1 MGCACM
7 RWRIDYNAHR
17 PHSSLGNLCAVRV
30 RDARSGSPGPRG
42 SESRTR
48 GVAAADTPS
57 SRPNRAGKQQGLTDL
72 TAVAAV
78 TAMRNGDL
86 KAEDYAAALLERAR
100 HLESLNAFR
109 TLDKELVLEAARAA
123 DQVRACGDAIGAL
136 HGLPIPVKDSVNSKA
151 LPTSN
156 GTRALRD
163 FRPRNDAGVL
173 KSLLAQGG
181 ILMGKTNLHE
191 LSYGWTSN
199 NGTFGP
205 VHNPYDPT
213 RVPGGSSGGSGAAV
227 AARMAPLALAE
238 DTLGSIRVP
247 ATMCGLAGLRPS
259 FGRYPGDG
267 IMPLTDAKF
276 DQAGPLARSVGDLA
290 LFDAAV
296 TGDRAPL
303 TATPLK
309 RVRIGIAPASLLG
322 GLDPEVERVT
332 SEAFHRLRAAGVTLV
347 EAELPEV
354 AKAAIGTAITII
366 SYEAMPAIAA
376 FLEAQGAGVTF
387 DQLLQQASEGVRG
400 AFKTYSVPPN
410 RPSQDAYESALV
422 QRQRMREEIR
432 RHFELHGI
440 VTLAFPPIMIPPPL
454 IGAEAEVTIRGQ
466 QVPLN
471 VAMARNTSLAS
482 CASMA
487 SLILPAGMTSNGLPV
502 GLEFDAL
509 TGNDRAVLALGLS
522 LEKVLGPIPA
532 PWP

>member
-1 MGCACM
+1 
-7 RWRIDYNAHR
+7 
-17 PHSSLGNLCAVRV
+17 
-30 RDARSGSPGPRG
+30 
-42 SESRTR
+42 
-48 GVAAADTPS
+48 
-57 SRPNRAGKQQGLTDL
+57 
-72 TAVAAV
+72 
-78 TAMRNGDL
+78 
-86 KAEDYAAALLERAR
+86 
-100 HLESLNAFR
+100 
-109 TLDKELVLEAARAA
+109 
-123 DQVRACGDAIGAL
+123 
-136 HGLPIPVKDSVNSKA
+136 
-151 LPTSN
+151 
-156 GTRALRD
+156 
-163 FRPRNDAGVL
+163 
-173 KSLLAQGG
+173 
-181 ILMGKTNLHE
+181 
-191 LSYGWTSN
+191 
-199 NGTFGP
+199 
-205 VHNPYDPT
+205 
-213 RVPGGSSGGSGAAV
+213 
-227 AARMAPLALAE
+227 MAPLAVAE

-259 FGRYPGDG
+259 FGRYRGDG

-276 DQAGPLARSVGDLA
+276 DQAGPLARSVADLA

-309 RVRIGIAPASLLG
+309 GVRIGIAPASLLS

-332 SEAFHRLRAAGVTLV
+332 TEAFHRLRAAGVTLV

-354 AKAAIGTAITII
+354 SKAAIGTAITII

-387 DQLLQQASEGVRG
+387 DQLLQQASEGIRD
-400 AFKTYSVPPN
+400 AFKTYSLPPN
-410 RPSQDAYESALV
+410 RPSQDAYESALI
-422 QRQRMREEIR
+422 QRQRMRGEIG

-440 VTLAFPPIMIPPPL
+440 VTLAFPPIMIPAPL
-454 IGAEAEVTIRGQ
+454 IGEEAEVTIRGQ

-509 TGNDRAVLALGLS
+509 MGNDRAVLALGLS

-532 PWP
+532 PGP

>member
-1 MGCACM
+1 M
-7 RWRIDYNAHR
+7 RWRIDYNAQR
-17 PHSSLGNLCAVRV
+17 PHGSRGKPVRRES
-30 RDARSGSPGPRG
+30 RDARSGSLGLSG
-42 SESRTR
+42 SQSPRTR
-48 GVAAADTPS
+48 GVAAADTLS
-57 SRPNRAGKQQGLTDL
+57 SRPNRGKQHGLTDL
-72 TAVAAV
+72 TAVVAV

-86 KAEDYAAALLERAR
+86 KAEDYAGALLDRAQ

-109 TLDKELVLEAARAA
+109 TLDSEMVLEAARAA
-123 DQVRACGDAIGAL
+123 DKVRASGDAIGAL
-136 HGLPIPVKDSVNSKA
+136 HGLPIPVKDSVNSMT

-156 GTRALRD
+156 GTRALRN
-163 FRPRNDAGVL
+163 FRPRRDAGVL
-173 KSLLAQGG
+173 TSVLAQGA

-199 NGTFGP
+199 NGMFGP
-205 VHNPYDPT
+205 VHNPYDPA

-227 AARMAPLALAE
+227 AARMAPLAVAE

-276 DQAGPLARSVGDLA
+276 DQAGPLARSVADLA

-296 TGDRAPL
+296 TGDHAPL

-309 RVRIGIAPASLLG
+309 GVRIGIAPASQLS

-332 SEAFHRLRAAGVTLV
+332 IEAFHRLRAAGVTLV

-354 AKAAIGTAITII
+354 AKAAIGTAIAII

-376 FLEAQGAGVTF
+376 FLEAQGAHVTF
-387 DQLLQQASEGVRG
+387 DQLLQQASEGIRD
-400 AFKTYSVPPN
+400 AFETYSLPPN

-422 QRQRMREEIR
+422 QRQQMREEIR
-432 RHFELHGI
+432 RHFEVHRI
-440 VTLAFPPIMIPPPL
+440 VALAFPPIMIPPPL
-454 IGAEAEVTIRGQ
+454 IGEEAEVTIRGQ
-466 QVPLN
+466 PVPLN

-487 SLILPAGMTSNGLPV
+487 GLILPAGMTSNGLPV

-509 TGNDRAVLALGLS
+509 MGDDRAVLALGLS
-522 LEKVLGPIPA
+522 VEKVLGPIPA
-532 PWP
+532 PWL